1 MEDISYIVRQGDISY
16 IGRQGDISYKGK
28 QGGYLDISG
37 RLYHKWI
44 WVDKRDISYI
54 DGHEGYVIYR

>member
-16 IGRQGDISYKGK
+16 KGN